1 MSKVKTYYGNK
12 SKAIRRNRRVE
23 TKLKK
28 KQRMNTAYS
37 YFGGYY
43 TVDTKTVKHY
53 EIVDVPEKTESRVTW
68 NPVTIP
74 WPNEDGSVSYRTT
87 YRQEVIEKTIPA
99 HKERRYVSSEDV
111 DIKPR
116 LYRFDDSSYVKWFK
130 KQASRRFRR
139 LTNELYN
146 GSSYKKVY
154 DLAWMAY

>member
-1 MSKVKTYYGNK
+1 MSKVKNYYGNK

-28 KQRMNTAYS
+28 KQRMNNAYS

-53 EIVDVPEKTESRVTW
+53 EIVDVPERTFSRVKWT
-68 NPVTIP
+68 PITIP
-74 WPNEDGSVSYRTT
+74 WVDENGSMSTRTSHKMEFVT
-87 YRQEVIEKTIPA
+87 ETIPA
-99 HKERRYVSSEDV
+99 HKERRCVSSEEV
-111 DIKPR
+111 EIEPR
-116 LYRFDDSSYVKWFK
+116 LYRCDDSSYIKWFK

-154 DLAWMAY
+154 DLAWFAY